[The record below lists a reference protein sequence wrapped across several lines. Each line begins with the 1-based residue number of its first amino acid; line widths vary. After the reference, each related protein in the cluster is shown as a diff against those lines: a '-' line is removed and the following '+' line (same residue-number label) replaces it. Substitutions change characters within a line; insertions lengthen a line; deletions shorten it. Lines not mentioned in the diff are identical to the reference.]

1 MSGLNSEVFVI
12 VTLQTLFSI
21 RKSYIVLSLPLVQ
34 TTFY

>member
-1 MSGLNSEVFVI
+1 
-12 VTLQTLFSI
+12 LQTLFSI